1 MSIMRFINILVVL
14 LAGIALVTTLLLTST
29 ASASTAN
36 TTQGP
41 LDDLFLLKNTQTSR
55 ISSFNSSGANRDFTT
70 VKPGET
76 LTIAAIEG
84 AGIIRRFYLAPFGA
98 DRMRYRKLVL
108 RMYWDGAEKPCIEVP
123 LGDFFGSG
131 LGILRYFEAGPIRV
145 NSGVDGIDF
154 DGMVSYLPMPFKQG
168 ARITIEN
175 DGGVENLRLWFQV
188 DYEAMAPEQL
198 PANAGRL
205 HASWH
210 REALTQIDE
219 GTVRNSS
226 MGSDDISNTS
236 GDGNFTLLETSG
248 QGTFVGFFLT
258 VDNIAGGWWGEGD
271 DMIFVD
277 GARWPPTY
285 AGTGTEEIFN
295 AGCCPDVEFTRSDSG
310 FYVIENRGNRWGG
323 KNQLYRFYLN
333 DPVHF
338 QKSIRASIEHGHANG
353 FENDYSATA
362 FWYQKDD
369 HSSFPAM
376 PPANDRLP
384 AWSQPVRAALQLEAG
399 IRDAALAVVT
409 DESAN
414 AASAEFKLEL
424 AATMIGATHAF
435 QALDDDAYVEAVDTM
450 KKLLDT
456 LHQNT
461 GQDQTPSN

>member
-1 MSIMRFINILVVL
+1 MTRCSFRAPRFTSYIAVLFFTSLVASL
-14 LAGIALVTTLLLTST
+14 TAIAAEPST
-29 ASASTAN
+29 

-41 LDDLFLLKNTQTSR
+41 MDDLFLIKNTQTSR
-55 ISSFNSSGANRDFTT
+55 ISSFNPSGANRDFTT
-70 VKPGET
+70 IKAGET
-76 LTIAAIEG
+76 LTIATIEG
-84 AGIIRRFYLAPFGA
+84 AGVIRRFYLAPFGA

-108 RMYWDGAEKPCIEVP
+108 RMYWDGAETPCIEVP

-131 LGILRYFEAGPIRV
+131 LGILRYFEAGPVRV
-145 NSGVDGIDF
+145 NSGVDGFDF
-154 DGMVSYLPMPFKQG
+154 DGMVSYLPMPFKDG

-175 DGGVENLRLWFQV
+175 DGGVENLRLWYQV
-188 DYEAMAPEQL
+188 DYEAMAPAQL

-226 MGSDDISNTS
+226 MGSDDIANTS

-285 AGTGTEEIFN
+285 AGTGSEEIFN
-295 AGCCPDVEFTRSDSG
+295 AGCCPDGEFTRSDSG
-310 FYVIENRGNRWGG
+310 FYVIENRDSRWGG

-338 QKSIRASIEHGHANG
+338 QQSIRASIEHGHANG

-376 PPANDRLP
+376 PPAKDRLP
-384 AWSQPVRAALQLEAG
+384 RWSERVQAALDVEAG
-399 IRDAALAVVT
+399 IRDVAIATVT
-409 DESAN
+409 DESET
-414 AASAEFKLEL
+414 AASADFKKEL
-424 AATMIGATHAF
+424 AAVIIGASHAF
-435 QALDDDAYVEAVDTM
+435 QALDDDTYVEAVNKM
-450 KKLLDT
+450 QELLEDRANDKT
-456 LHQNT
+456 
-461 GQDQTPSN
+461 QTQ